1 MGKIGMKEKI
11 LIVDDEP
18 DVLDSLK
25 MVLEAQNYDV
35 MTATNGKECMDR
47 LEEGFKGVILL
58 DLMMP
63 VMDGWDTIKEIIEKG
78 YMKDVAIEVI
88 SALGTRENK
97 RMGALE
103 PYIYD
108 YLTKPLD
115 IKELVESVKKCNDYL
130 FAKESEGS
138 F

>member
-1 MGKIGMKEKI
+1 MRMKKKVM
-11 LIVDDEP
+11 IVDDEP
-18 DVLDSLK
+18 DVLDSLR
-25 MVLEAQNYDV
+25 MVLESQDFEV
-35 MTATNGKECMDR
+35 TTAENGEECLDE
-47 LEEGFKGVILL
+47 LKKGFKGVILL

-63 VMDGWDTIKEIIEKG
+63 VMDGWDTLKQIKEKG
-78 YMKDVAIEVI
+78 YMKDVAIEII

-115 IKELVESVKKCNDYL
+115 IKEPVSYTHLRAHET
-130 FAKESEGS
+130 
-138 F
+138 

>member
-1 MGKIGMKEKI
+1 MKEKI
-11 LIVDDEP
+11 MIVDDEP
-18 DVLDSLK
+18 DVLDSLR

-35 MTATNGKECMDR
+35 VTATNGQEC
-47 LEEGFKGVILL
+47 LEKLEKGFKGVILL

-97 RMGALE
+97 RMGTLE

-115 IKELVESVKKCNDYL
+115 IKELIESVKKCNSYL
-130 FAKESEGS
+130 FARDHEKN

>member
-1 MGKIGMKEKI
+1 MKKKIM
-11 LIVDDEP
+11 IVDDEP

-25 MVLEAQNYDV
+25 TILEINEYDVITAQN
-35 MTATNGKECMDR
+35 GEECLEK

-63 VMDGWDTIKEIIEKG
+63 VLDGWGTIKQIIDKG
-78 YMKDVAIEVI
+78 YMKDVAIEII

-97 RMGALE
+97 RMGSLE

-108 YLTKPLD
+108 YLSKPLD
-115 IKELVESVKKCNDYL
+115 IKELIESVKKCNAYL
-130 FAKESEGS
+130 FAKNQ
-138 F
+138 

>member
-1 MGKIGMKEKI
+1 M
-11 LIVDDEP
+11 IVDDEP

-25 MVLEAQNYDV
+25 MVLETHDYDV
-35 MTATNGKECMDR
+35 ITASNGAEC
-47 LEEGFKGVILL
+47 LEKLEKGFKGVILL

-63 VMDGWDTIKEIIEKG
+63 VMDGWDTVKQIIEQG
-78 YMKDVAIEVI
+78 YMKDVAIEII

-108 YLTKPLD
+108 YLSKPLD
-115 IKELVESVKKCNDYL
+115 IKELVESVKKCNAYL
-130 FAKESEGS
+130 FAKDHENI

>member
-1 MGKIGMKEKI
+1 MKKKIM
-11 LIVDDEP
+11 IVDDEP

-25 MVLEAQNYDV
+25 MVLEAQDYDV
-35 MTATNGKECMDR
+35 TTASNGAECLEK

-63 VMDGWDTIKEIIEKG
+63 VMDGWDTIKKIIEKG
-78 YMKDVAIEVI
+78 YMKDVAIEII
-88 SALGTRENK
+88 SALGIRENK

-108 YLTKPLD
+108 YITKPFD
-115 IKELVESVKKCNDYL
+115 IKELVESVKKCNSYL
-130 FAKESEGS
+130 FARDHKNT